1 MSSHETTVWT
11 EASPIVITD
20 IWGKTV
26 EGFWLLI
33 SFCGK
38 FGLCCF
44 HAWLNLL
51 QYTTEG
57 GSIHNATEFEKNTK
71 VCDVWFYNGALQ
83 APREISFSWEEFGV
97 LKPWKGYFSLCGLH
111 CGGGL
116 LSRDLIIS
124 YALFKSMKTIWRS
137 LQASI
142 FFY

>member
-1 MSSHETTVWT
+1 MKLQYEQ
-11 EASPIVITD
+11 
-20 IWGKTV
+20 KLRQL
-26 EGFWLLI
+26 WLLTYGVKPLKD
-33 SFCGK
+33 SDYWYLFVESSDCVASML
-38 FGLCCF
+38 GLIYSNTPQRVGPYIMPQ
-44 HAWLNLL
+44 NLRD
-51 QYTTEG
+51 
-57 GSIHNATEFEKNTK
+57 TK